1 MSIPPANNLLGHPV
15 LFQRPDWD
23 KALIADPALRESADP
38 NTIWYR
44 SPAQRVNVPDARIEA
59 LRERYTPLQVTTV
72 REMPSLLYNAYF
84 SKENLMY
91 IQKALQL
98 QVKQVS
104 GYSVPTQDPDALLV
118 FMVNVYTE
126 HARHVNEDTMPIMTV
141 INETRREIQRL
152 NAIVLASVV
161 PTVIVNVESLKRTVE
176 RINNPAKELL
186 PMPVST
192 SIKGTIEYRPIDD
205 INNLSLQK

>member
-1 MSIPPANNLLGHPV
+1 MSIPPANSLLGHPI

-38 NTIWYR
+38 NIMWYR
-44 SPAQRVNVPDARIEA
+44 SSVQRVDARLDA

-104 GYSVPTQDPDALLV
+104 GYSVPMQDPDALLV
-118 FMVNVYTE
+118 FMVNVYTD
-126 HARHVNEDTMPIMTV
+126 HARHVNEETTPIMT
-141 INETRREIQRL
+141 IITETRREIQRL

-176 RINNPAKELL
+176 RINNPAKELP

-192 SIKGTIEYRPIDD
+192 SLKGTIEYRPIDD
-205 INNLSLQK
+205 INNLST